1 MLFKDENASR
11 RPLYVV
17 IDVSFIVK
25 PEWRVK
31 LKPLCSVKLWSH
43 NSALDAHREYTTNT
57 QYKLSFVN
65 LLCIKSDLFTGLN
78 KSYLDIFSVFS
89 EHSSDMGV

>member
-11 RPLYVV
+11 RLIYVV
-17 IDVSFIVK
+17 IVVSFIVK

-31 LKPLCSVKLWSH
+31 LKPLLCSVKLWSH

-65 LLCIKSDLFTGLN
+65 LLCFKSDLFA
-78 KSYLDIFSVFS
+78 
-89 EHSSDMGV
+89 